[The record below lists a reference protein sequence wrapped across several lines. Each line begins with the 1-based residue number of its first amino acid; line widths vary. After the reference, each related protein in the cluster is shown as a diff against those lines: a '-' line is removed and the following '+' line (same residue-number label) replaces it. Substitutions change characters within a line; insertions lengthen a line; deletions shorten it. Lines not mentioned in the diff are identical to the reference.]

1 MKFLRVLCPGH
12 DVAVSAAL
20 RDAVAAFNRGLDIR
34 LRFLSIGIEDREL
47 VVNDA
52 EQATAAVG
60 GVLDEWCPDVVVLLG
75 DGVSTVAAAT
85 IAARHPAMLARL
97 CAGRRVGPE
106 ADAARAV
113 DHLADVLLVV
123 DDASELTLRDEGLSE
138 RTYRVM
144 GRVMGRVI
152 DGATD
157 GATGGATGGDASSP
171 CSAAADVDTTRTA
184 SISNDAVGAD
194 DMAMGRNV
202 IKAVRAARARS
213 SGDSTC

>member
-20 RDAVAAFNRGLDIR
+20 REAVAAFNRGLDIR

-52 EQATAAVG
+52 EHATAAVG
-60 GVLDEWCPDVVVLLG
+60 GVLDEWRPDAVVLLG
-75 DGVSTVAAAT
+75 DGVSAVAAAT
-85 IAARHPAMLARL
+85 ITARHPATLARL

-123 DDASELTLRDEGLSE
+123 DDASELTLRDEGLSA

-144 GRVMGRVI
+144 GRV
-152 DGATD
+152 
-157 GATGGATGGDASSP
+157 TGGDVGSP
-171 CSAAADVDTTRTA
+171 CSATADVDKTGTA
-184 SISNDAVGAD
+184 SISNDAMGAD
-194 DMAMGRNV
+194 DMAMGLNV
-202 IKAVRAARARS
+202 IKAVRAARART